1 MDHALD
7 ILFLGVTGKFR
18 QRYQKNF
25 SKQQNAGNYISK
37 LLDFKFFFSED
48 GKLWGSIPCGE
59 HKCFLCSTSIP
70 SMPKTASQNVKTI
83 TWKKPLV
90 ASKCSHKTGSSSTTY
105 LATSFA
111 GYLDKLEKPTSLS
124 WRTFK
129 I

>member
-37 LLDFKFFFSED
+37 LLDFKFFFLKMVSYEVQ
-48 GKLWGSIPCGE
+48 
-59 HKCFLCSTSIP
+59 FLVGNINVFFVPHP
-70 SMPKTASQNVKTI
+70 SSACQRQLVRMSKTI

-105 LATSFA
+105 LDTSFA